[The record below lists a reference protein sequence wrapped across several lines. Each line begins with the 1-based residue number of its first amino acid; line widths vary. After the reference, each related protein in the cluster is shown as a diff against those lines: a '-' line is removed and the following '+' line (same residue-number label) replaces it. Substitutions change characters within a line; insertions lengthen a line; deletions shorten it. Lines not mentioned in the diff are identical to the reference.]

1 MRALPLQRE
10 TYVSR
15 AINIDADRA
24 DVIAMAAKHNA
35 AISAIEP
42 LHPRGTRVV
51 LMNIDG
57 AQVMAKAFGKRV
69 LTGAVTRT
77 RLRP

>member
-1 MRALPLQRE
+1 M
-10 TYVSR
+10 SR
-15 AINIDADRA
+15 AINIDAEQA
-24 DVIAMAAKHNA
+24 DVVAMAAKHQA
-35 AISAIEP
+35 AISAIES

-57 AQVMAKAFGKRV
+57 ANAVAKAFGKRV
-69 LTGAVTRT
+69 LTGAVTRI

>member
-1 MRALPLQRE
+1 MLALPLQRE
-10 TYVSR
+10 THVSR
-15 AINIDADRA
+15 AININAEQSA
-24 DVIAMAAKHNA
+24 VVAMAAKHKA

-42 LHPRGTRVV
+42 LHPQGTRVV

-57 AQVMAKAFGKRV
+57 ANAVAKAFGKRV

>member
-1 MRALPLQRE
+1 
-10 TYVSR
+10 VSR
-15 AINIDADRA
+15 AININADSA
-24 DVIAMAAKHNA
+24 HVVATAAKHKA

-42 LHPRGTRVV
+42 LLPSGTRVV
-51 LMNIDG
+51 FMNIAG
-57 AQVMAKAFGKRV
+57 ADAVRLAYGKRV